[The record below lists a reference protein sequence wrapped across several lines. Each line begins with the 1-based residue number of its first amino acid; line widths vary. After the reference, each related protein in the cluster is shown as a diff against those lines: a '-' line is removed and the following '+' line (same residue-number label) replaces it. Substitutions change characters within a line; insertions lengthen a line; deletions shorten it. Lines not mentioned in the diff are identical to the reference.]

1 MSHSG
6 AGCICCGVVTTS
18 AGPEQRLV
26 PWRSKHSVQ
35 LAERV
40 VTSPQLLLRAND
52 DCMAGTVLGLGVDV
66 PGGSSI
72 ASAAWFAVEHND
84 VFLIPYPRMVCHP
97 GEEA

>member
-26 PWRSKHSVQ
+26 PWRLKHSVQ

-52 DCMAGTVLGLGVDV
+52 DCLAGTVLGQEVDV
-66 PGGSSI
+66 TGESSM
-72 ASAAWFAVEHND
+72 ASGAWFAVEYNA
-84 VFLIPYPRMVCHP
+84 VFLIPYPRMCCHP
-97 GEEA
+97 REEA